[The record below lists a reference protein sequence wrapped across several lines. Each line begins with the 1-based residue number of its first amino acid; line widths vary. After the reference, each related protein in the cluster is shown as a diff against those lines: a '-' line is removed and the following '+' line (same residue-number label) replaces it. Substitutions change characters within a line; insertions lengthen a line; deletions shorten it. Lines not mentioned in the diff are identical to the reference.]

1 MSDYY
6 PMIARAAA
14 GLNAEDRRL
23 LYERGRGA
31 LIAEL
36 QAVQPP
42 LTRSI
47 IMKERLA
54 FEEDVQRVEAEE
66 KRRVQGSE

>member
-1 MSDYY
+1 
-6 PMIARAAA
+6 MIARAAA

-23 LYERGRGA
+23 LYERGRRA

-42 LTRSI
+42 LTRST

-54 FEEDVQRVEAEE
+54 FEEDVQRVETEE
-66 KRRVQGSE
+66 KQRVHGSE